1 MVRNGLKEEGTVRKK
16 EKKKSPPPP
25 FIFIMRIKKILD
37 WLIFQYKAMRE
48 IKKFIYITNPLL
60 LDPT

>member
-16 EKKKSPPPP
+16 EKKSPP